1 MLVVGRIRSLE
12 GGWIGSGGDAAGAR
26 LERRRRRLRAVVLKP
41 LRWQIAWEERESKE
55 EAGLFCW
62 LVCVRVSERV
72 CVEVAGEG
80 EESPPPLVATGR
92 RRTTL
97 GEEQRGERDKK
108 GKEKRERERGE

>member
-1 MLVVGRIRSLE
+1 M
-12 GGWIGSGGDAAGAR
+12 
-26 LERRRRRLRAVVLKP
+26 KP
-41 LRWQIAWEERESKE
+41 LRWQIAWEERELKE

-92 RRTTL
+92 RGTTL
-97 GEEQRGERDKK
+97 GEEQRGERDKR
-108 GKEKRERERGE
+108 GKEKRERGE